1 MLCILIVAWYSL
13 QVTFQLPFPIPH
25 TFGHDYLAWVRMTS
39 RPYPMS
45 CLGWHPGF
53 SFYSGSHCAK
63 DKCHHHCILPEQQ
76 WDPSPLQASMWGAH
90 NSSFQGFSDAQQ
102 EHILKLQKMLV
113 DGSGAIKGLRNRY
126 TDFYELHLTTKAS
139 TKLCG
144 APHNSHSLSGSM
156 VQLSS
161 SLEARISSRGR
172 QALGEA
178 ALFCPGLLPAACGEL
193 AQLWGQRASILAQNL
208 QLMNRTWFALG
219 KSLFLSTGGSV
230 IFGSYPKTWKSGGMN
245 SNNLYQHVAS
255 GGAGTGYNQV

>member
-39 RPYPMS
+39 RPYPMP
-45 CLGWHPGF
+45 CLGWHPG
-53 SFYSGSHCAK
+53 
-63 DKCHHHCILPEQQ
+63 Q
-76 WDPSPLQASMWGAH
+76 
-90 NSSFQGFSDAQQ
+90 
-102 EHILKLQKMLV
+102 LQKMLV
-113 DGSGAIKGLRNRY
+113 DGSGAIKGLRNHY

-161 SLEARISSRGR
+161 SLEARISCRGR

-193 AQLWGQRASILAQNL
+193 PQLWGQGASILAQNL
-208 QLMNRTWFALG
+208 QLMNRTWFAPG
-219 KSLFLSTGGSV
+219 KSLFLPTVVQWSLGPILKPGSQVGWIQTTFISTLPPVGLV
-230 IFGSYPKTWKSGGMN
+230 QNTTRFN
-245 SNNLYQHVAS
+245 SACEVNKAC
-255 GGAGTGYNQV
+255 